1 MEIPESLL
9 KAFEESLTRVRTLPK
24 RPSNEM
30 LLKLYGLN
38 KQATRGDVG
47 EEKPS
52 MFDVVGMAK
61 YNAWEE
67 LKGTSK
73 EAAMKEYIKLV
84 DDLFVD
90 QAE

>member
-47 EEKPS
+47 IEKPGV
-52 MFDVVGMAK
+52 FDVVGQAK

-67 LKGTSK
+67 LKGTPK

-84 DDLFVD
+84 DQLFVD
-90 QAE
+90 MSE